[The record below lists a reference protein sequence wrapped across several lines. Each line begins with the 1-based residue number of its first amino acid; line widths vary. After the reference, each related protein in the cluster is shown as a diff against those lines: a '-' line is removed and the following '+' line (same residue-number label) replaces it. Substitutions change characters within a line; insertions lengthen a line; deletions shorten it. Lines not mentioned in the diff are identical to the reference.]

1 MRIDSKIPE
10 LTRLLGV
17 CALAMLALL
26 LAGCAAR
33 PSLTIAQGE
42 LLDAVDFDAS
52 YEWENYANVEQGVNF
67 RVEDGAYRAEARD
80 RGFTWVLNSTAHTD
94 VVIQVDAQQVSTFR
108 NNAYGLMCRAAP
120 TNNGDGYYFLISGD
134 GYYTIRRGATD
145 EVPPLIPW
153 TRTDAVQQDQ
163 AINRIRIACVGE
175 YLSLTVNGQFVAETT
190 DDRYHRGFAGLSA
203 AVVADGDADIRFDE
217 LRIWEGRAAGDS

>member
-17 CALAMLALL
+17 CALVMLALL
-26 LAGCAAR
+26 LAGCGAR

-42 LLDAVDFDAS
+42 LLDEVDFDAS
-52 YEWENYANVEQGVNF
+52 YEWENYTNAGQRVNF
-67 RVEDGAYRAEARD
+67 RIEDGAYRAEMRD
-80 RGFTWVLNSTAHTD
+80 RGFMWVLNSTAHTD

-120 TNNGDGYYFLISGD
+120 TNDGDGYYFFISGD
-134 GYYTIRRGATD
+134 GYFTIRRGATD

-163 AINRIRIACVGE
+163 AINRIRVACVGE

-203 AVVADGDADIRFDE
+203 GVVADGDVDIRFDE
-217 LRIWEGRAAGDS
+217 LRIWEGRVAGDS